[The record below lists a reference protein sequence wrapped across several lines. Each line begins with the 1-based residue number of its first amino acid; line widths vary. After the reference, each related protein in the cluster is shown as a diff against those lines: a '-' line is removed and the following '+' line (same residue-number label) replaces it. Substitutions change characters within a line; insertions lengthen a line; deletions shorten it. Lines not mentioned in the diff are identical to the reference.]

1 MVYVNVQINGK
12 IDSNELWND
21 VKRYDINV
29 TDLGEMTMVYGKV
42 SMYDS
47 MFIIDICRKYGDI
60 TSEVTSI

>member
-12 IDSNELWND
+12 IDSKELWND